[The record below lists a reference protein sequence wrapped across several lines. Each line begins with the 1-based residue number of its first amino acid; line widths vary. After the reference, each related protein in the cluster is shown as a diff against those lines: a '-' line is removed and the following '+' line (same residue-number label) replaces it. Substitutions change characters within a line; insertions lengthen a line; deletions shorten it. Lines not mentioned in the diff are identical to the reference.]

1 MNFHI
6 HYSMHWLM
14 FTAYGTALYNDCR
27 MWFEIVCNYSFI
39 YPLFPSRL
47 HGMSTCSLSQP
58 ATSHSGWSFVA
69 LNLTSKII
77 NAGEHIHAYEM
88 EIVGKWKPTCLNIN
102 NLLFPLHKTFKLNI
116 LCISIINGAGLRSNK
131 CDSVVWAFARFWHKQ
146 TCICRTEFW
155 LALSANMNTTFR
167 DD

>member
-1 MNFHI
+1 MGQR
-6 HYSMHWLM
+6 STM
-14 FTAYGTALYNDCR
+14 TAECDSKLCVIIRSYILSFSLVCTACPH
-27 MWFEIVCNYSFI
+27 V
-39 YPLFPSRL
+39 
-47 HGMSTCSLSQP
+47 
-58 ATSHSGWSFVA
+58 ASHSGWSFVA

-131 CDSVVWAFARFWHKQ
+131 CDSVVWALDRFWHKK
-146 TCICRTEFW
+146 TCIASWSFH
-155 LALSANMNTTFR
+155 SF
-167 DD
+167 